1 MKLELI
7 ELVEN
12 EDGSADLQLEV
23 DDEAK
28 LVLIQAGLEKILLD
42 MIHKY
47 EKESKD
53 VS

>member
-42 MIHKY
+42 VIDKY

-53 VS
+53 DG